1 MTMRNG
7 AKGKKITF
15 TQLIRKAA
23 FVAGFNA
30 ARSGKPFDY
39 DAYRGDNAAQ
49 WSYERGRIL
58 GLTFTGAIKNGRDVT
73 LAAVWAAHAAYSDKT
88 MI

>member
-1 MTMRNG
+1 MSNG

-15 TQLIRKAA
+15 AQLIRKAA

-39 DAYRGDNAAQ
+39 DAYRGDIGGQ

-58 GLTFTGAIKNGRDVT
+58 ALTFTGAIKNGRNVT
-73 LAAVWAAHAAYSDKT
+73 LEAAWAAHAAYSDKT